1 MKNKSI
7 WEELDN
13 NFKMQSIDKDLDIDV
28 LIVGGGI
35 TGISVLHQLML
46 NKIKCVLI
54 DRNKCGYGTTGKS
67 TAKITYLQEDIY
79 GKIKDTLGEKIA
91 QEYLKSQIC
100 AVELIQDIVEEYK
113 IDCDFR
119 KVSSYIFTNK
129 NENIKLIQNEYEFL
143 KDRKVEAGLV
153 KEVPF
158 NEECKLAIKVGD
170 TYTFNPL
177 KYIDYFKKLYQSQIY
192 ENSKLESFRKVND
205 YYECLVNGKIVKC
218 KYLVIA
224 THYPYFLRKFIL
236 PIKSYIETSFI
247 GAKKVND
254 FKEISAINIDNPS
267 ISLRYHTDL
276 DSNYLIYLFNSK
288 KSADIKDFKD
298 YFLEL
303 NKNNKFLYLWSN
315 NDIITNDYIPFIG
328 AINKDKTL
336 LLATGYNTWGMTNGT
351 IAGLVIKDI
360 ILNKPNPF
368 IELFNPKRSLNL
380 SKIVRFPGDIYGNVK
395 AIVKS
400 TDNNVNNK
408 RVTNKVIDGKKVLI
422 YKDILGKEHIVLNKC
437 PHLKCGIVFNGT
449 EKTWECLC
457 HGSRFDLDGKCING
471 PSNFDITFK

>member
-1 MKNKSI
+1 M
-7 WEELDN
+7 
-13 NFKMQSIDKDLDIDV
+13 
-28 LIVGGGI
+28 
-35 TGISVLHQLML
+35 
-46 NKIKCVLI
+46 I

-224 THYPYFLRKFIL
+224 THYPYFLKNVML

-247 GAKKVND
+247 GAKKV
-254 FKEISAINIDNPS
+254 KEEKLISAINVDNPT
-267 ISLRYHTDL
+267 ISLRYYQNKDI
-276 DSNYLIYLFNSK
+276 NYLIYLLNSK
-288 KSADIKDFKD
+288 KSANIEDFKT
-298 YFLEL
+298 YFKDL
-303 NKNNKFLYLWSN
+303 KDKGGFTYLWTN
-315 NDIITNDYIPFIG
+315 NDIITNDYMPLIG
-328 AINKDKTL
+328 TIDKDNSL
-336 LLATGYNTWGMTNGT
+336 IIATGYNTWGFTNGT
-351 IAGLVIKDI
+351 MAGLVIKDT
-360 ILNKPNPF
+360 ILNNYNPF
-368 IELFNPKRSLNL
+368 ISLFKPKRGINFKKLKRGL
-380 SKIVRFPGDIYGNVK
+380 EDGYGNIK

-400 TDNNVNNK
+400 NNNVNNK
-408 RVTNKVIDGKKVLI
+408 NIVGKTIDGKKVWI
-422 YKDILGKEHIVLNKC
+422 YKDDMGKEHIVLSKC
-437 PHLKCGIVFNGT
+437 PHLKCGIVFNET

-457 HGSRFDLDGKCING
+457 HGSRFDIDGKCING
-471 PSNFDITFK
+471 PSNYDITFK